1 VIEDRF
7 VCPHC
12 RRPVERRPYLMSVD
26 PDRPGLL
33 GILRGEAGEALK
45 LLLVIALCILGTLFL
60 AALLQ
65 IVAH

>member
-1 VIEDRF
+1 MIEDRF

-12 RRPVERRPYLMSVD
+12 GRQAQRRPYLMSVD
-26 PDRPGLL
+26 PDRPGLT
-33 GILRGEAGEALK
+33 GILRGEAGAASR

-65 IVAH
+65 VVAH